1 MTLAWAGGYWEAQE
15 QTLPAL
21 GSVSGHVRA
30 VTIVRTLPRSRMPL
44 LEPKPMTANGAD
56 WNTHEY
62 HQMAGVMCLGGNTL
76 VMACWHVLFGSHDP
90 SLTEKNHKPF
100 DFNGRLFNPL
110 LHLLV

>member
-1 MTLAWAGGYWEAQE
+1 MF
-15 QTLPAL
+15 PAL

-62 HQMAGVMCLGGNTL
+62 LMAGVMWGGNTL
-76 VMACWHVLFGSHDP
+76 VMACWHVLFGV
-90 SLTEKNHKPF
+90 T
-100 DFNGRLFNPL
+100 
-110 LHLLV
+110 

>member
-15 QTLPAL
+15 QTFPAL

-62 HQMAGVMCLGGNTL
+62 HQMAGVMCWGGGKYTGYGML
-76 VMACWHVLFGSHDP
+76 ACSFWV
-90 SLTEKNHKPF
+90 T
-100 DFNGRLFNPL
+100 
-110 LHLLV
+110 